1 MFSKTEL
8 TWMREVQE
16 AHMMD
21 TCVIYHVT
29 SRTKN
34 ARGEA
39 VKTFAEG
46 VESICGLQM
55 EPLTREYGDGIV
67 ESNIDAILRLPL
79 GTVAEPGDEI
89 EIVKRFGDDVTPRR
103 YEVDS
108 YTNDGPSGCRV
119 NLKVRNV

>member
-1 MFSKTEL
+1 MFSTIEL
-8 TWMREVQE
+8 NGMRDTQT

-21 TCVIYHVT
+21 SCVIYRPLT
-29 SRTKN
+29 TEKN
-34 ARGEA
+34 SRGET
-39 VKTFAEG
+39 VRTWAEG

-55 EPLTREYGDGIV
+55 EPLPREIGDGVI

-79 GTVAEPGDEI
+79 GTAVEPGDEI
-89 EIVKRFGDDVTPRR
+89 VITKRFGEDIDPRR

-108 YTNDGPSGCRV
+108 FTNDGPSGCRV

>member
-1 MFSKTEL
+1 MFSSAEL
-8 TWMREVQE
+8 NWMRDVQE

-21 TCVIYHVT
+21 TCVIYRVT

-34 ARGEA
+34 SRGEA

-46 VESICGLQM
+46 VTSICGVQM
-55 EPLTREYGDGIV
+55 TPQVRTFGEGFIETD
-67 ESNIDAILRLPL
+67 IDVILRLPL
-79 GTVAEPGDEI
+79 GTVVVPGDEI
-89 EIVKRFGDDVTPRR
+89 EITKRFGDDIEPRR
-103 YEVDS
+103 YEVES

>member
-8 TWMREVQE
+8 NWMRDVQE

-21 TCVIYHVT
+21 TCVIYRVT

-34 ARGEA
+34 SRGES

-46 VESICGLQM
+46 VTSICGVQM
-55 EPLTREYGDGIV
+55 NPQDRAFGDGLA
-67 ESNIDAILRLPL
+67 ETDIDVILRLPL
-79 GTVAEPGDEI
+79 GTVVVPGDEI
-89 EIVKRFGDDVTPRR
+89 EITKRFDDDIDPRR
-103 YEVDS
+103 YEVES